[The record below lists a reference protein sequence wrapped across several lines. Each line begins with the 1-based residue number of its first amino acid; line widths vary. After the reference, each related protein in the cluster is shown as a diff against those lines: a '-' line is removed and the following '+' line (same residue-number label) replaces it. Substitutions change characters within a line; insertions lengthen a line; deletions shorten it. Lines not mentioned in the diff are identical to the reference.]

1 MSNNTGTAI
10 QWIQFI
16 VTIIGFITLLIK
28 IGVKQGQQE
37 EKNKRFEEQGG
48 EIKAI
53 KEDISDIKEDIAFI
67 KGKLL

>member
-1 MSNNTGTAI
+1 MVNNTGSAI
-10 QWIQFI
+10 QWMQFI

-48 EIKAI
+48 EIKTI
-53 KEDISDIKEDIAFI
+53 KKDISDIKEDIAYI